1 MPLTPGQRLGAYD
14 IVGPLGAGGMGE
26 VYKARDTRL
35 GREVAVKVLPPE
47 VAGEPRRLERFN
59 REARVIAALSHPH
72 IVTIFST
79 EEHDGIYF
87 ITMELVDGCT
97 LADLIGPAGMSI
109 AEFLHIAL
117 PLSDALCA
125 AHQKQITHRDLKPGN
140 VMVTSDNRVKVLDFG
155 LARVGT
161 NDTGD
166 QTVTIERPITQ
177 QGAIVGTIP
186 YMSPEQLEGRPLDA
200 RTDLFSLGVVFYE
213 MLCGARP
220 FSGSSS
226 PALMSSIL
234 KDIPPPIH
242 ERRSGIPDVLEQL
255 VGNLLEKH
263 PEDRVQ
269 TARDVYNELR
279 RVQKRIE
286 GGETRPTSPLS
297 VAVLPFVSRSAD
309 AEAQAMAEGLTDDIS
324 SGLSRFG
331 YIRVLS
337 RGIAARHARDGN
349 LHLHARFAIEGTVRK
364 AGPQI
369 RVSVTIV
376 NTNTGTNVWNRV
388 YDGDAADGIF
398 TVQDDL
404 ASAIIATVGT
414 PTGVLMHAME
424 ALTADKPTAQLSVS
438 ELVVR
443 FHTYGQNPLPAPH
456 LELRDAFEVALE
468 REPHSAEAWAC
479 LSILCMHE
487 HGYFFNPKPD
497 SLVRH
502 RRAAERAT
510 AIDPLSQ
517 QAWVAMV
524 SVHFVAR
531 DLAAMKSAVDRVVR
545 INRLNSDMVALA
557 TLFLSLAGE
566 YDRVEELIQ
575 LARRYKEDQ
584 QGWYHHPMYNMF
596 FGRGE
601 YEAALRECKAV
612 NMMNPFPHI
621 SAAAVAGLLGR
632 ADECRPALAALRHLA
647 PELLN
652 PAVARHFWATWLWQ
666 DAIVDRHVEGL
677 IKALELADIRPDQ
690 PTQ

>member
-1 MPLTPGQRLGAYD
+1 MPLSPGERLGAYE
-14 IVGPLGAGGMGE
+14 IVCPLGAGGMGE
-26 VYKARDTRL
+26 VYRARDTRL
-35 GREVAVKVLPPE
+35 GREVAVKVLP
-47 VAGEPRRLERFN
+47 ADFAAEPRRLERFN
-59 REARVIAALSHPH
+59 REARVIAALNHPH
-72 IVTIFST
+72 IVTIYST
-79 EEHDGIYF
+79 EEHEGIRF

-97 LADLIGPAGMSI
+97 LADLIGPNGMSI
-109 AEFLHIAL
+109 AEFMHIAL
-117 PLSDALCA
+117 PLADALCA

-140 VMVTSDNRVKVLDFG
+140 VMVSSDNRVKVLDFG
-155 LARVGT
+155 LAHVGSV
-161 NDTGD
+161 DGVE
-166 QTVTIERPITQ
+166 QTVTVERPLTQ
-177 QGAIVGTIP
+177 NGAIVGTVP

-200 RTDLFSLGVVFYE
+200 RSDLFSVGVVFYE

-226 PALMSSIL
+226 AGLMSSIL

-242 ERRSGIPDVLEQL
+242 ERRSGIPDVLDQL
-255 VGNLLEKH
+255 IGRLLEKQ

-279 RVQKRIE
+279 RAQKRLD
-286 GGETRPTSPLS
+286 GGGTRPTSPLS

-309 AEAQAMAEGLTDDIS
+309 DDAKAMAEGLTDDIS

-337 RGIAARHARDGN
+337 QGMAARHARDGN
-349 LHLHARFAIEGTVRK
+349 LQMHARFAIEGNVRR

-376 NTNTGTNVWNRV
+376 NTDTGTNVWNRV
-388 YDGDAADGIF
+388 YDGDAAGGIF
-398 TVQDDL
+398 AVQDDL
-404 ASAIIATVGT
+404 ASAIIATLGT
-414 PTGVLMHAME
+414 PTGILMHAME
-424 ALTADKPTAQLSVS
+424 ALIADKPTEQLSVS

-443 FHTYGQNPLPAPH
+443 FHAYGQNPMPAPH
-456 LELRDAFEVALE
+456 LQLREAFELALE
-468 REPHSAEAWAC
+468 KEPHSAEAWAC
-479 LSILCMHE
+479 LSILCQHE
-487 HGYFFNPKPD
+487 HGYRFNPRPD

-510 AIDPLSQ
+510 AIDPQSQ

-531 DLAAMKSAVDRVVR
+531 DLAALKAAVDRVVR
-545 INRLNSDMVALA
+545 INRLNSDMIALA

-575 LARRYKEDQ
+575 LARRYKVDQ
-584 QGWYHHPMYNMF
+584 QGWYHHPMYNMY
-596 FGRGE
+596 FGRGD

-652 PAVARHFWATWLWQ
+652 PAVARMFWATWLWQ
-666 DAIVDRHVEGL
+666 DTMVDRHVEGL
-677 IKALELADIRPDQ
+677 VKALELADVQPDL
-690 PTQ
+690 PPR